1 MSIGTADVLPNA
13 VLVAA
18 ERGEEV
24 VVPSLASEHHWNEFE
39 AARMAFMRDAMGG
52 AIAARYLGV

>member
-1 MSIGTADVLPNA
+1 VRVGTADVLTNA
-13 VLVAA
+13 ALVAA
-18 ERGEEV
+18 ERGDEFI
-24 VVPSLASEHHWNEFE
+24 VPSLASEHHWNEFE